1 MEKEKRKG
9 RTLLKILI
17 TTLYLSTFTF
27 GGGYV
32 IVSLMKKKFVDEK
45 HWIEQDEMLDLVA
58 IAQSSPG
65 PIAVNGSIAV
75 GYKLCGIAGALVAI
89 VGTIIPPF
97 IIISIISYCYSA
109 FRSNWVIS
117 EMLEGMQAGVAAVI
131 ASVTYDMGAD
141 IVKQKD
147 DLGILI
153 MIAAF
158 VASYILEI
166 NVVFI
171 VIVCG
176 LVGVCRGQLEKRRG
190 RGHKK
195 TEDTS
200 DGKTSRQRGDG
211 IMIYLQLFLSFFQIG
226 LFSFGGGYAAMPLIQ
241 GQIVKIHG
249 WMTMSEFTDLITISQ
264 MTPGPIAVNSATFVG
279 LRVAGY
285 AGAAVATFGCILPS
299 CIIVTVIVRLYLKY
313 RKQDVLQEILG
324 GIRPAVV
331 AMIAS
336 AGVSIFVTAVW
347 TGIDMISL
355 AGTKWNLVV
364 IFAVSVVLLR
374 KFKLNP
380 VWVML
385 LSGAMQVLCEVGT
398 FLLS

>member
-1 MEKEKRKG
+1 MERGKKSK
-9 RTLLKILI
+9 TLEDIHNNIIL
-17 TTLYLSTFTF
+17 SAFTF

-32 IVSLMKKKFVDEK
+32 IVSLMKKKFVDEN

-65 PIAVNGSIAV
+65 PIAINGAIAV
-75 GYKLCGIAGALVAI
+75 GYKLCGMG
-89 VGTIIPPF
+89 GTGGHNRRIIPPF
-97 IIISIISYCYSA
+97 VIISIISYCYSA
-109 FRSNWVIS
+109 FRTNWVIS

-147 DLGILI
+147 DLEILI

-200 DGKTSRQRGDG
+200 DGNPEKHPDK
-211 IMIYLQLFLSFFQIG
+211 
-226 LFSFGGGYAAMPLIQ
+226 GGM
-241 GQIVKIHG
+241 
-249 WMTMSEFTDLITISQ
+249 E
-264 MTPGPIAVNSATFVG
+264 
-279 LRVAGY
+279 
-285 AGAAVATFGCILPS
+285 
-299 CIIVTVIVRLYLKY
+299 
-313 RKQDVLQEILG
+313 
-324 GIRPAVV
+324 
-331 AMIAS
+331 
-336 AGVSIFVTAVW
+336 
-347 TGIDMISL
+347 
-355 AGTKWNLVV
+355 
-364 IFAVSVVLLR
+364 
-374 KFKLNP
+374 
-380 VWVML
+380 
-385 LSGAMQVLCEVGT
+385 
-398 FLLS
+398 

>member
-1 MEKEKRKG
+1 MERGKKSK
-9 RTLLKILI
+9 TLLKIFI

-97 IIISIISYCYSA
+97 VIISIISYCYSA
-109 FRSNWVIS
+109 FRSNWMIS
-117 EMLEGMQAGVAAVI
+117 QMLEGMQAGVAAVI

-147 DLGILI
+147 DLEILI

-190 RGHKK
+190 HGHKK

-200 DGKTSRQRGDG
+200 DGNPENHPDKGGWNNDLFAVVSKFLPDRTLQFRRRLCRHAAYTGTDSEDTWVDDHVRVHGFDHYIPDDSRPYSGQFGDICG
-211 IMIYLQLFLSFFQIG
+211 
-226 LFSFGGGYAAMPLIQ
+226 
-241 GQIVKIHG
+241 
-249 WMTMSEFTDLITISQ
+249 
-264 MTPGPIAVNSATFVG
+264 TPGGWICRRGGCHARMYTSFMYHSHSHSKTLSEIPQTGHPSGTARRNKTCGCGDDRISGCFDICHGG
-279 LRVAGY
+279 L
-285 AGAAVATFGCILPS
+285 
-299 CIIVTVIVRLYLKY
+299 
-313 RKQDVLQEILG
+313 
-324 GIRPAVV
+324 
-331 AMIAS
+331 
-336 AGVSIFVTAVW
+336 VW
-347 TGIDMISL
+347 D
-355 AGTKWNLVV
+355 
-364 IFAVSVVLLR
+364 
-374 KFKLNP
+374 
-380 VWVML
+380 
-385 LSGAMQVLCEVGT
+385 
-398 FLLS
+398 

>member
-9 RTLLKILI
+9 RTLLKIFI
-17 TTLYLSTFTF
+17 TTLYLSVFTF

-65 PIAVNGSIAV
+65 PIAVNGAIAV
-75 GYKLCGIAGALVAI
+75 GYKMCGMAGALVAI

-97 IIISIISYCYSA
+97 VIISIISYCYNA
-109 FRSNWVIS
+109 FRTNWVIS
-117 EMLEGMQAGVAAVI
+117 QMLEGMQAGVAAVI

-141 IVKQKD
+141 IVKQRD
-147 DLGILI
+147 DLGVLV
-153 MIAAF
+153 IAAF

-200 DGKTSRQRGDG
+200 DGNPEKRSGK
-211 IMIYLQLFLSFFQIG
+211 
-226 LFSFGGGYAAMPLIQ
+226 GGM
-241 GQIVKIHG
+241 
-249 WMTMSEFTDLITISQ
+249 E
-264 MTPGPIAVNSATFVG
+264 
-279 LRVAGY
+279 
-285 AGAAVATFGCILPS
+285 
-299 CIIVTVIVRLYLKY
+299 
-313 RKQDVLQEILG
+313 
-324 GIRPAVV
+324 
-331 AMIAS
+331 
-336 AGVSIFVTAVW
+336 
-347 TGIDMISL
+347 
-355 AGTKWNLVV
+355 
-364 IFAVSVVLLR
+364 
-374 KFKLNP
+374 
-380 VWVML
+380 
-385 LSGAMQVLCEVGT
+385 
-398 FLLS
+398 

>member
-1 MEKEKRKG
+1 
-9 RTLLKILI
+9 
-17 TTLYLSTFTF
+17 
-27 GGGYV
+27 
-32 IVSLMKKKFVDEK
+32 
-45 HWIEQDEMLDLVA
+45 
-58 IAQSSPG
+58 
-65 PIAVNGSIAV
+65 
-75 GYKLCGIAGALVAI
+75 
-89 VGTIIPPF
+89 
-97 IIISIISYCYSA
+97 
-109 FRSNWVIS
+109 
-117 EMLEGMQAGVAAVI
+117 
-131 ASVTYDMGAD
+131 
-141 IVKQKD
+141 
-147 DLGILI
+147 
-153 MIAAF
+153 
-158 VASYILEI
+158 
-166 NVVFI
+166 
-171 VIVCG
+171 
-176 LVGVCRGQLEKRRG
+176 
-190 RGHKK
+190 
-195 TEDTS
+195 
-200 DGKTSRQRGDG
+200 
-211 IMIYLQLFLSFFQIG
+211 MIYLQLFLSFFQIG

-285 AGAAVATFGCILPS
+285 AGAAIATLGCVLPS

-313 RKQDVLQEILG
+313 RKQAVLQEILD

-336 AGVSIFVTAVW
+336 AGASIFVTAVW
-347 TGIDMISL
+347 TSIDMISL

>member
-1 MEKEKRKG
+1 MERGKKSK
-9 RTLLKILI
+9 TLLKIFI

-32 IVSLMKKKFVDEK
+32 IVSLMKKKFVDEN

-65 PIAVNGSIAV
+65 PIAINGAIAV
-75 GYKLCGIAGALVAI
+75 GYKLCGMAGTLVAI
-89 VGTIIPPF
+89 IGT
-97 IIISIISYCYSA
+97 IISYCYSA
-109 FRSNWVIS
+109 FRTNCVIS

-147 DLGILI
+147 DLGILF

-190 RGHKK
+190 HGHKK

-200 DGKTSRQRGDG
+200 DGNPENHPDK
-211 IMIYLQLFLSFFQIG
+211 
-226 LFSFGGGYAAMPLIQ
+226 GGM
-241 GQIVKIHG
+241 
-249 WMTMSEFTDLITISQ
+249 E
-264 MTPGPIAVNSATFVG
+264 
-279 LRVAGY
+279 
-285 AGAAVATFGCILPS
+285 
-299 CIIVTVIVRLYLKY
+299 
-313 RKQDVLQEILG
+313 
-324 GIRPAVV
+324 
-331 AMIAS
+331 
-336 AGVSIFVTAVW
+336 
-347 TGIDMISL
+347 
-355 AGTKWNLVV
+355 
-364 IFAVSVVLLR
+364 
-374 KFKLNP
+374 
-380 VWVML
+380 
-385 LSGAMQVLCEVGT
+385 
-398 FLLS
+398 

>member
-1 MEKEKRKG
+1 MGNEKRKG
-9 RTLLKILI
+9 KALLKIFI
-17 TTLYLSTFTF
+17 TTLYLSAFTF

-97 IIISIISYCYSA
+97 VIISIISYCYSA
-109 FRSNWVIS
+109 FRANWVIS
-117 EMLEGMQAGVAAVI
+117 QMLEGMQAGVAAVI

-141 IVKQKD
+141 IVKQRD
-147 DLGILI
+147 DLGVLV

-176 LVGVCRGQLEKRRG
+176 LVGVCRGQLEKRRE

-200 DGKTSRQRGDG
+200 DGNPEKRPGK
-211 IMIYLQLFLSFFQIG
+211 
-226 LFSFGGGYAAMPLIQ
+226 GGG
-241 GQIVKIHG
+241 
-249 WMTMSEFTDLITISQ
+249 E
-264 MTPGPIAVNSATFVG
+264 
-279 LRVAGY
+279 
-285 AGAAVATFGCILPS
+285 
-299 CIIVTVIVRLYLKY
+299 
-313 RKQDVLQEILG
+313 
-324 GIRPAVV
+324 
-331 AMIAS
+331 
-336 AGVSIFVTAVW
+336 
-347 TGIDMISL
+347 
-355 AGTKWNLVV
+355 
-364 IFAVSVVLLR
+364 
-374 KFKLNP
+374 
-380 VWVML
+380 
-385 LSGAMQVLCEVGT
+385 
-398 FLLS
+398 

>member
-1 MEKEKRKG
+1 
-9 RTLLKILI
+9 
-17 TTLYLSTFTF
+17 
-27 GGGYV
+27 
-32 IVSLMKKKFVDEK
+32 MKKKFVDET

-97 IIISIISYCYSA
+97 VIISIISYCYSA
-109 FRSNWVIS
+109 FRSNWMIS
-117 EMLEGMQAGVAAVI
+117 QMLEGMQSGVAAVI

-153 MIAAF
+153 MIASF

-176 LVGVCRGQLEKRRG
+176 LVGVCRGQLEKKRG

-200 DGKTSRQRGDG
+200 DGNSGERADE
-211 IMIYLQLFLSFFQIG
+211 
-226 LFSFGGGYAAMPLIQ
+226 GGM
-241 GQIVKIHG
+241 
-249 WMTMSEFTDLITISQ
+249 E
-264 MTPGPIAVNSATFVG
+264 
-279 LRVAGY
+279 
-285 AGAAVATFGCILPS
+285 
-299 CIIVTVIVRLYLKY
+299 
-313 RKQDVLQEILG
+313 
-324 GIRPAVV
+324 
-331 AMIAS
+331 
-336 AGVSIFVTAVW
+336 
-347 TGIDMISL
+347 
-355 AGTKWNLVV
+355 
-364 IFAVSVVLLR
+364 
-374 KFKLNP
+374 
-380 VWVML
+380 
-385 LSGAMQVLCEVGT
+385 
-398 FLLS
+398 